1 MANRS
6 YIDKQYTLLKGQV
19 ELYCAVS
26 VGAAGAVTLQKW
38 NYPGLAPSS
47 SAARTYSAAPTTG
60 GGPAFPLQTAQG
72 AEGVFSV
79 ARTATG
85 LWTVTLQDAYQ
96 RLVRLAA
103 YSSLAGGLSTV
114 VAIHENTSITNMNSG
129 TPPRSVIGIALLSA
143 TGVAVDPANGER
155 INIGFTLQN
164 STAP

>member
-1 MANRS
+1 MANRG
-6 YIDKQYTLLKGQV
+6 YIDKNYTLVKGQV
-19 ELYCAVS
+19 ELYCTVS

-79 ARTATG
+79 ARTGTG
-85 LWTVTLQDAYQ
+85 LWTITLQDAYQ
-96 RLVRLAA
+96 RLIGLTGF
-103 YSSLAGGLSTV
+103 SSLAGGLSAV
-114 VAIHENTSITNMNSG
+114 VAVHENTSITNMNSG
-129 TPPRSVIGIALLSA
+129 TPARSVLGVALLGS
-143 TGVAVDPANGER
+143 TGTAVDPASGER
-155 INIGFTLQN
+155 LTLRFTLQN